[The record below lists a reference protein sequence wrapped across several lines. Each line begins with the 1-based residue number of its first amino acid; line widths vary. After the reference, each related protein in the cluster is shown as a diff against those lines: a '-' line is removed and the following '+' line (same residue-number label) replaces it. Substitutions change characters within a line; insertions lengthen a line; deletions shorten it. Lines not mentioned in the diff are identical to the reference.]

1 MVWKKLESV
10 KTNPEKYKNI
20 VDTIYSSV
28 HSSGDKSDIITL
40 S

>member
-10 KTNPEKYKNI
+10 KTNPGKYKNM
-20 VDTIYSSV
+20 VDTIY
-28 HSSGDKSDIITL
+28 SSGDKSDIITL